1 MSKAA
6 QPLPTAIKLLLVDD
20 HPLVRDGLKARL
32 DATGHLHVV
41 GEAGSGEE
49 ALELAEQ
56 LRPDL
61 VMVDVSMKGMNGIEF
76 TLRLRERLPEM
87 KVMVLSM
94 YDKAEYVVSA
104 VRAGASGYV
113 LKDTP
118 VVGIIAAIE
127 TIAAGGNHF
136 DPTVMEA
143 LTHPVK
149 APRLSPGGNGKS
161 SCCWPRACPTNASPK
176 SWTSVCAPWKPIAS
190 ACAASW
196 VLPPRRASSNT
207 PWTRAGCRPRPSKR
221 KPLRG

>member
-56 LRPDL
+56 LHPDL
-61 VMVDVSMKGMNGIEF
+61 VLVDVSMKGMNGIEF

-118 VVGIIAAIE
+118 VVDIIAAIE

-143 LTHPVK
+143 LTRPVESPQAITGREREILLLLAQGLSNK
-149 APRLSPGGNGKS
+149 RIAQKLDISVRTVETHRLS
-161 SCCWPRACPTNASPK
+161 
-176 SWTSVCAPWKPIAS
+176 
-190 ACAASW
+190 
-196 VLPPRRASSNT
+196 LRRKLGITT
-207 PWTRAGCRPRPSKR
+207 PAGFVKYAMDQ
-221 KPLRG
+221 GWMG